1 MKTLLLLRHAKSSW
15 DDPTLQDFDRPL
27 NKRGIEAAPLV
38 GKFMRKR
45 KVRPDLVLSSPAKRA
60 AQTVGLVLE
69 SARLECKTRYDRR
82 LYAASAPT
90 LRDVLSETE
99 ESADEVLL
107 VGHNPGMEEL
117 LQDLTGELAK
127 MPTGALARIVLD
139 VKKWS
144 KLRNRSGE
152 LRWLVQP
159 KGLRKG

>member
-15 DDPTLQDFDRPL
+15 DDPALRDFDRPL

-60 AQTVGLVLE
+60 TQTVRLVME
-69 SARLECKTRYDRR
+69 SGRLECQTRYDQR
-82 LYAASAPT
+82 LYAASAST
-90 LRDVLSETE
+90 LRDVVSETE

-107 VGHNPGMEEL
+107 VGHNPGLEGL
-117 LQDLTGELAK
+117 LQDLTGELK
-127 MPTGALARIVLD
+127 QLPTAALARIVLD

-144 KLRNRSGE
+144 KLSDRSGE
-152 LRWLVQP
+152 LRWLVRP

>member
-27 NKRGIEAAPLV
+27 NKRGIEAAALV

-45 KVRPDLVLSSPAKRA
+45 EVRPDLVLSSPAKRA
-60 AQTVGLVLE
+60 AQTVALVME

-144 KLRNRSGE
+144 KLRDRSGE

-159 KGLRKG
+159 KRLRKG